1 MKKKT
6 PRAFI
11 LTVGV
16 IAMLFAGVIYAW
28 SILKSPLASELGF
41 EPSSLA
47 LCFTLTMCCFCIGG
61 LVGSRLSQRLGTKP
75 VGIAAGITAGMGI
88 ALTGMLDSCPAV
100 ILYLTYAVMGG
111 LGIGVIYNVIIST
124 VSLWFPDKK
133 GFASGALMMGFGA
146 STLILGNIAAATFD
160 IAEIGWRNTYIALG
174 IIIGATLA
182 TAASVIRKPR
192 EDDEIPS
199 VAVLGDDEE
208 DGREFTPV
216 QMLSRFSF
224 WRAIIALV
232 CLTAVGSSVIS
243 FAKDLAL
250 SVGAEDALA
259 TTLVGVLA
267 VFNGV
272 GRILTGK
279 SFDLFGRCKTM
290 IIANTLT
297 ILAAAVT
304 LLSVYISSVA
314 ICVVGLCLVGMSYGS
329 SPTISSAFTLEFYGK
344 KNFPT
349 NFSIMNFNLIGA
361 SFIATGASALYVSFG
376 GYAAPFALLLML
388 AVASL
393 CLTLSLRKP

>member
-6 PRAFI
+6 SRALI

-16 IAMLFAGVIYAW
+16 ASMLFAGVIYAW

-41 EPSSLA
+41 DTSSLA

-61 LVGSRLSQRLGTKP
+61 LVGSRLAARFGTKP
-75 VGIAAGITAGMGI
+75 VGIAAGIMAGMGI
-88 ALTGMLDSCPAV
+88 ALTGMLENCPVV

-133 GFASGALMMGFGA
+133 GLASGALMMGFGA
-146 STLILGNIAAATFD
+146 STLILGNIAAAAFKAD
-160 IAEIGWRNTYIALG
+160 GIGWRSTYIALG

-182 TAASVIRKPR
+182 TAASFIRKPR
-192 EDDEIPS
+192 EEDEIPKA
-199 VAVLGDDEE
+199 VALGNDEE
-208 DGREFTPV
+208 EKQEFTPV
-216 QMLSRFSF
+216 QMISRFSF

-267 VFNGV
+267 VFNGI

-279 SFDLFGRCKTM
+279 SFDLFGRRKTM
-290 IIANTLT
+290 IMANALT

-304 LLSVYISSVA
+304 LLSVYISSA
-314 ICVVGLCLVGMSYGS
+314 LICVIGLCLVGMSYGS
-329 SPTISSAFTLEFYGK
+329 SPTISSAFTMEFYGK

-361 SFIATGASALYVSFG
+361 SFIATGASALFVSFG
-376 GYAAPFALLLML
+376 GYTAPFALLLVL

-393 CLTLSLRKP
+393 CLTLSLRRP